1 MLCRLQMTK
10 LLFLVLFPYSIL
22 AQMPSDTLTIGK
34 NQIVFFSIS
43 KAEYDSLSSLE
54 DSEGLEE
61 VIGDFNYYSRK
72 VITTYKDSLH
82 IETKFT
88 VANYFK
94 IQTESKDT
102 LIRKTDLSHLVGF
115 LANNGKEFIVEEGV
129 FSSAGFMDFIR
140 RNFHFNKK

>member
-1 MLCRLQMTK
+1 
-10 LLFLVLFPYSIL
+10 
-22 AQMPSDTLTIGK
+22 MPSDTLTIGK

-43 KAEYDSLSSLE
+43 KAEYDSLSSLEDSEDSE